1 MEHLFLVAMGQNL
14 VKKLVATNV
23 ADDASFSEWGQAV
36 ASHWS
41 GLLQFNTGIIDC
53 IVHDLLFGMDHLS
66 MVCLLQNIELH
77 CLILTGTWGGLSS
90 PK

>member
-1 MEHLFLVAMGQNL
+1 MPHFLNGVRLLLLAGL
-14 VKKLVATNV
+14 VFFDL
-23 ADDASFSEWGQAV
+23 
-36 ASHWS
+36 
-41 GLLQFNTGIIDC
+41 NTEIIDC

>member
-1 MEHLFLVAMGQNL
+1 MPHFLNGVRLLLLAGL
-14 VKKLVATNV
+14 VFFDL
-23 ADDASFSEWGQAV
+23 
-36 ASHWS
+36 
-41 GLLQFNTGIIDC
+41 NTGIIDC

-77 CLILTGTWGGLSS
+77 NLHCLILTGTWGGLSS